1 MLSNQRCCEAITNC
15 IFLSCPGGGG
25 VWSPGFGNVSVE
37 PAGRPS
43 SLHGVLA
50 CLIRSSDLFLF
61 QYTGPACLKREAPLP
76 LLDKV
81 INWSANSRFSVLAV
95 F

>member
-1 MLSNQRCCEAITNC
+1 M
-15 IFLSCPGGGG
+15 
-25 VWSPGFGNVSVE
+25 E